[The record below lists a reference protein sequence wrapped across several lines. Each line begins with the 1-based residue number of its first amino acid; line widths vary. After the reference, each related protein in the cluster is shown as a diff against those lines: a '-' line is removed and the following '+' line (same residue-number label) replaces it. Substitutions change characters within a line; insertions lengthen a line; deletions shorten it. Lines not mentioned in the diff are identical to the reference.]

1 MNIQY
6 VKQDQLDRA
15 KWDRCIAAAFNGSVF
30 GFSWYL
36 DIVSDDW
43 DALVGGNYETVMPL
57 PYQNSANQ
65 FLITHS
71 PFVPQLGVFSTGIL
85 DSSTVETF
93 ISCIPAN
100 FTYIKASLNKHNQI
114 RCDIPGISLSKSQEL
129 DLISHYKKLQS
140 TYHDSVTKGIK
151 DAIVNRVTTFAGLQP
166 NEIMSLDNK
175 QKQSRKHTE
184 NTRML
189 QQIISTAIL
198 KKTGEIYG
206 AYSRENELVS
216 AAFFIW
222 SHQKV
227 SMLYLARSD
236 SGKKLKAAYLLLDSF
251 IKMHSEKNLTLS
263 FDYPEDKELFGFYK
277 GFGAQE
283 YMIPVFTRNDLPW
296 HIRLLKKNWL

>member
-1 MNIQY
+1 
-6 VKQDQLDRA
+6 
-15 KWDRCIAAAFNGSVF
+15 
-30 GFSWYL
+30 
-36 DIVSDDW
+36 
-43 DALVGGNYETVMPL
+43 
-57 PYQNSANQ
+57 
-65 FLITHS
+65 
-71 PFVPQLGVFSTGIL
+71 
-85 DSSTVETF
+85 
-93 ISCIPAN
+93 
-100 FTYIKASLNKHNQI
+100 
-114 RCDIPGISLSKSQEL
+114 
-129 DLISHYKKLQS
+129 
-140 TYHDSVTKGIK
+140 
-151 DAIVNRVTTFAGLQP
+151 
-166 NEIMSLDNK
+166 MSLDNK